1 MGGANFWWQ
10 KVKTSGVEKS
20 MCFQH
25 VKELKDVFLHEMII
39 SMRNMTTKAPD
50 VGLCHESS
58 KRKPFPAGRWPSL
71 GFAESWFRSLGAG
84 SSNSGSIDPGS
95 HRGWKIS
102 FL

>member
-50 VGLCHESS
+50 VGLCAMSLQSASH
-58 KRKPFPAGRWPSL
+58 FQLVAGHPWDSQR
-71 GFAESWFRSLGAG
+71 AG
-84 SSNSGSIDPGS
+84 SG
-95 HRGWKIS
+95 R
-102 FL
+102 